1 MTQKN
6 KIYIAGPMTGYEN
19 YNYPKFFKI
28 ESILKEKGWIV
39 INPARITDD
48 FGGQNVFLSDLNA
61 QKTILFEQQ
70 TQLMNC
76 NAILL
81 LDGWQ
86 KSVGSKIELQIA
98 LKHNLDIYIES
109 ELV

>member
-28 ESILKEKGWIV
+28 ENILKEKGWIV
-39 INPARITDD
+39 VNPARITDD

-61 QKTILFEQQ
+61 QKTMSHGAVFISIIKVCSLR
-70 TQLMNC
+70 N
-76 NAILL
+76 NY
-81 LDGWQ
+81 D
-86 KSVGSKIELQIA
+86 
-98 LKHNLDIYIES
+98 
-109 ELV
+109 